1 MTTPAGDLDGGTPES
16 PHSPAVPTVVEFRE
30 FVGAGESDDPVL
42 ERELAAAIDMLDDF
56 CRDPYRPI
64 PDATMKRWYLK
75 VAAEMFDDQKG
86 PSTYTDRF
94 ENVVQARSSR
104 DPLHVVMR
112 EVRRYVSFI

>member
-1 MTTPAGDLDGGTPES
+1 MTTPIPTHPE
-16 PHSPAVPTVVEFRE
+16 AVPTLVEFRE
-30 FVGAGESDDPVL
+30 FVGAGETDNAVL
-42 ERELAAAIDMLDDF
+42 ARELAAAVDMLDDF
-56 CRDPYRPI
+56 CRAPYRPI

-75 VAAEMFDDQKG
+75 VGAEMFDDVKG

>member
-1 MTTPAGDLDGGTPES
+1 MTTPIPTHPD
-16 PHSPAVPTVVEFRE
+16 AVPSPEEFRK
-30 FVGAGESDDPVL
+30 FVGAGESDDDVL
-42 ERELAAAIDMLDDF
+42 ARELASAIDMLDDF
-56 CRDPYRPI
+56 CRDPFRPI
-64 PDATMKRWYLK
+64 PDSVMKRWYLK
-75 VAAEMFDDQKG
+75 VGAEMFDDQKG